1 MKRLAIALCLLVSCR
16 SAPHAPNETL
26 TLRARDASTHGEKLR
41 YEPEP
46 HKDTLGYW
54 TNVDDWAEWPVKI
67 DRSGTFEVHILQ
79 GCGAGQGGSEVQVS
93 LGDDLLT
100 FIVEDTGHFQNF
112 KWRNVGRLTVDS
124 PGRHELQVRPVK
136 LASRAVMDLRQ
147 VRLVRID

>member
-1 MKRLAIALCLLVSCR
+1 MKRLAIALCLLVGCQSV
-16 SAPHAPNETL
+16 PHSLHDTVTL
-26 TLRARDASTHGEKLR
+26 HARDATTHGEMLR

-54 TNVDDWAEWPVKI
+54 TNVNDWAAWPVEVK
-67 DRSGTFEVHILQ
+67 RAGTFEVHVLQ

-93 LGDDLLT
+93 LGDDSLT

-112 KWRNVGRLTVDS
+112 RWRDIGTLTIDK
-124 PGRHELQVRPVK
+124 PGTYPLEVRPVK

-147 VRLVRID
+147 VRLVRR